1 MISSS
6 AVTTLLVLSV
16 VLFTGIGIVYSKGL
30 IRSSD
35 DFFTARNSAG
45 VGFLSTTF
53 MASFLGVF
61 ILFTPPEAG
70 SIGGISAVVFYA
82 LGLGS
87 LYLAFILLGPRVKK
101 FLPQGSTLNDYVKKR
116 YGKKMF
122 FLTVSISLFY
132 MFVHLIA
139 ELTAIAL
146 VAREIAGIPMLFT
159 ALMVGISALI
169 YTSYGGLR
177 ASMFT
182 DTIQMILVILL
193 LGVTGFGIFQYVGSP
208 AEMIKRTQEMTP
220 HLMDFGNRGGI
231 EFGLT
236 LMIAVLVANLFHQG
250 YWQRI
255 YAGKDDSSL
264 RKALII
270 SLVLAVPIMLFTGFL
285 GIVSS
290 GLGYSAHPS
299 VAMFSM
305 IYTTFP
311 TALIVF
317 IFILALVLVMSTV
330 DTLLNALVTSFSI
343 DLYGS
348 NAVGAIKENLR
359 WVKWI
364 GLIIIVPSAWI
375 ASKGFSVLYLFLLA
389 DLLCA
394 GLVFPLFYG
403 LFQPKLTE
411 RTATV
416 ASVLGIASGVPFF
429 LGGQLLISFVT
440 PIAVSVL
447 AVFVGIYSPEIKHRW
462 LQLQTFRIKG

>member
-1 MISSS
+1 M
-6 AVTTLLVLSV
+6 
-16 VLFTGIGIVYSKGL
+16 
-30 IRSSD
+30 
-35 DFFTARNSAG
+35 
-45 VGFLSTTF
+45 
-53 MASFLGVF
+53 
-61 ILFTPPEAG
+61 
-70 SIGGISAVVFYA
+70 
-82 LGLGS
+82 
-87 LYLAFILLGPRVKK
+87 
-101 FLPQGSTLNDYVKKR
+101 
-116 YGKKMF
+116 
-122 FLTVSISLFY
+122 
-132 MFVHLIA
+132 
-139 ELTAIAL
+139 
-146 VAREIAGIPMLFT
+146 
-159 ALMVGISALI
+159 
-169 YTSYGGLR
+169 
-177 ASMFT
+177 
-182 DTIQMILVILL
+182 
-193 LGVTGFGIFQYVGSP
+193 
-208 AEMIKRTQEMTP
+208 
-220 HLMDFGNRGGI
+220 
-231 EFGLT
+231 
-236 LMIAVLVANLFHQG
+236 
-250 YWQRI
+250 
-255 YAGKDDSSL
+255 
-264 RKALII
+264 
-270 SLVLAVPIMLFTGFL
+270 
-285 GIVSS
+285 SS

-447 AVFVGIYSPEIKHRW
+447 SVFVGIYSPEIKHRW